1 MQYSTTTVRYL
12 TRVRRRLLNIMEF
25 YPIGNYCEI
34 NEKPTFIFDTP
45 TRNNRIK
52 HVPIFI
58 IAFVDLEEL
67 TRNIKMLT
75 EIYIEKCDIFGQFK
89 TLNMQNRL
97 RSFSTQ
103 SSCCYSKFLNIL

>member
-1 MQYSTTTVRYL
+1 MQYSTTTVRYS
-12 TRVRRRLLNIMEF
+12 TRVGRRLLHIIEF
-25 YPIGNYCEI
+25 YPINNYCEI

-75 EIYIEKCDIFGQFK
+75 VIYIEKCDIYNLVSLK
-89 TLNMQNRL
+89 L
-97 RSFSTQ
+97 
-103 SSCCYSKFLNIL
+103 

>member
-1 MQYSTTTVRYL
+1 MQYSTTTVRYS
-12 TRVRRRLLNIMEF
+12 TRVRRRLLNIIEF
-25 YPIGNYCEI
+25 YPINNYCEI

-45 TRNNRIK
+45 TQNNRIK

-75 EIYIEKCDIFGQFK
+75 VIYIEKCDIYNLVSLK
-89 TLNMQNRL
+89 L
-97 RSFSTQ
+97 
-103 SSCCYSKFLNIL
+103 